1 MVVVVVVVVVHDDV
15 VVEAVVAAAASEAA
29 LPMVAMARIHY
40 YYYYYDGYYYCVYH
54 ALFKGR
60 CHRDVVQRAALAP
73 TTSARARRCSSGSR
87 PAPATRSVARVIA
100 DAHLSVDIVADFV
113 TFVLF
118 VFP

>member
-1 MVVVVVVVVVHDDV
+1 MVVVVVVVVHDDV
-15 VVEAVVAAAASEAA
+15 VVEAAASEAA

-40 YYYYYDGYYYCVYH
+40 YYYYDDYYYCVYH

-100 DAHLSVDIVADFV
+100 DAHLSVDIVADSV